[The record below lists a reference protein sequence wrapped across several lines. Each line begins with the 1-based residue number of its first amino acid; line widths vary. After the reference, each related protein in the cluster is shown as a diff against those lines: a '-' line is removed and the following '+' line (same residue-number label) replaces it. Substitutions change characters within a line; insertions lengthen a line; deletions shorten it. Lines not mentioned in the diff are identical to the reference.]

1 MTEFIFFS
9 GKGGVGKTSMA
20 CAHAV
25 RYADEGRRTLI
36 VTTDPASNLVDVF
49 EQAIGHQVTPIANV
63 QNLSA
68 MEIDP
73 DRATQEYID
82 RALEPIRAAFPVQ
95 IVQVMEEQMSGPCT
109 AEVAAFDR
117 FTDFLDV
124 PEENGKAFDVVIF
137 DTAPTGHTIRLLE
150 LPAEWSQSIEA
161 ASAGSGQTCLGPA
174 AAIQDS
180 KHKYERAL
188 AAMRQAER
196 TSFVFVLHP
205 EAISIKETR
214 RAIDELGKLGIQ
226 NFKLIINGVIPLEG
240 MDNPL
245 FSARAEMQADYLA
258 QIESG
263 FPYPRQRMT
272 LLADEIKGVKRLREV
287 GNIFFDGESAVQPVA
302 GGIAEL
308 MDADM
313 RSDITDVRRRIE
325 PHGHRRTVFFAGKGG
340 VGKTVASCITAVWL
354 ARQGY
359 KTLLLTTDPAA
370 HLGDVLEN
378 PVGDE
383 IASVDGQPNLWAVK
397 IDPKAAAETYKK
409 RILDDARQRG
419 RPESAIKVMEE
430 ELNSPCTEEMAAF
443 DKFIEYASQDEWDSV
458 VFDTAPT
465 GHTLRL
471 LELPV
476 DWSKQLDVKIFASVD
491 TTAADDVAKQR
502 FGKVIKMMSD
512 PDQSTFAF
520 VMYPEATP
528 ILEAWR
534 AAQELG
540 TVGVHPGLI
549 VANMVI
555 PPDQS
560 TTPFVQSR
568 RAMQQKYLVEMAK
581 RFNVPLVQIP
591 LLPREIK
598 GLGLL
603 AELGEMIYGSR
614 ERVSEPL
621 EASLDR

>member
-1 MTEFIFFS
+1 
-9 GKGGVGKTSMA
+9 
-20 CAHAV
+20 
-25 RYADEGRRTLI
+25 
-36 VTTDPASNLVDVF
+36 
-49 EQAIGHQVTPIANV
+49 
-63 QNLSA
+63 
-68 MEIDP
+68 
-73 DRATQEYID
+73 
-82 RALEPIRAAFPVQ
+82 
-95 IVQVMEEQMSGPCT
+95 
-109 AEVAAFDR
+109 
-117 FTDFLDV
+117 
-124 PEENGKAFDVVIF
+124 
-137 DTAPTGHTIRLLE
+137 
-150 LPAEWSQSIEA
+150 
-161 ASAGSGQTCLGPA
+161 
-174 AAIQDS
+174 
-180 KHKYERAL
+180 
-188 AAMRQAER
+188 
-196 TSFVFVLHP
+196 
-205 EAISIKETR
+205 
-214 RAIDELGKLGIQ
+214 
-226 NFKLIINGVIPLEG
+226 
-240 MDNPL
+240 
-245 FSARAEMQADYLA
+245 
-258 QIESG
+258 
-263 FPYPRQRMT
+263 
-272 LLADEIKGVKRLREV
+272 
-287 GNIFFDGESAVQPVA
+287 
-302 GGIAEL
+302 
-308 MDADM
+308 
-313 RSDITDVRRRIE
+313 
-325 PHGHRRTVFFAGKGG
+325 
-340 VGKTVASCITAVWL
+340 
-354 ARQGY
+354 
-359 KTLLLTTDPAA
+359 LLLTTDPAA